1 MKKFLAGLLAALMLL
16 SAMPMTSLAA
26 QAEEWTA
33 AVESAV
39 VARETADAPNSFGAA
54 VKNTVQSL
62 GRFLQ
67 DTVTR
72 LVQQNLQE
80 SSAVA
85 AVFTGAENTAPAANS
100 AGNAVA
106 RSATYGDY
114 TYQVLADGTAEI
126 TGYTGSATELVIPS
140 EMDGYRVT
148 GIGDNAF
155 FLSTSLK
162 SVTIPDS
169 VTSIGASAF
178 SRCDSLTKIAVDIKN
193 PIYYSENGILFSK
206 DRTTLFKYPNGKI
219 DKSYVIPESV
229 TSIGENA
236 FYDCE
241 SLTSITISDNVTNI
255 GDAAFFRCPF
265 LESVIVSD
273 NVTYIGR
280 FAFCLCIRLTN
291 VYYAGTK
298 EEWAQILICGDN
310 EELTNTNIHYNS
322 TLSDSALSTDALSG
336 EALSVALYDK
346 TPLLEG
352 SSRLLVT
359 KPGKINAMLNGVT
372 FTAGSYTET
381 FDKETVLQPSLA
393 GQQAVFT
400 CKGFRDYIVPEKV
413 LSAYFNASLGKQQNL
428 YLEKDQKD
436 GKPYLSTVFA
446 RKAGSDGSYI
456 ELQSEKLSATDDTQY
471 EVILSANLAG
481 GSSSTYYLSQD
492 DAHKLSST
500 TGVFPAVKLTETF
513 DPCLLYTSDAA
524 DE

>member
-1 MKKFLAGLLAALMLL
+1 M
-16 SAMPMTSLAA
+16 
-26 QAEEWTA
+26 
-33 AVESAV
+33 
-39 VARETADAPNSFGAA
+39 
-54 VKNTVQSL
+54 
-62 GRFLQ
+62 
-67 DTVTR
+67 
-72 LVQQNLQE
+72 
-80 SSAVA
+80 
-85 AVFTGAENTAPAANS
+85 
-100 AGNAVA
+100 
-106 RSATYGDY
+106 
-114 TYQVLADGTAEI
+114 
-126 TGYTGSATELVIPS
+126 
-140 EMDGYRVT
+140 T

-193 PIYYSENGILFSK
+193 PIYYTENGILFSK

-322 TLSDSALSTDALSG
+322 TLSDSVLSTDALSG

-393 GQQAVFT
+393 GSRQYSPAKASEIISSRKRYSLHISTQALESSRTSISKRIRRMASPISPLCLHGKLEAMAAISSCKVKNCPQQMIRSM
-400 CKGFRDYIVPEKV
+400 K
-413 LSAYFNASLGKQQNL
+413 
-428 YLEKDQKD
+428 
-436 GKPYLSTVFA
+436 
-446 RKAGSDGSYI
+446 
-456 ELQSEKLSATDDTQY
+456 
-471 EVILSANLAG
+471 
-481 GSSSTYYLSQD
+481 
-492 DAHKLSST
+492 
-500 TGVFPAVKLTETF
+500 
-513 DPCLLYTSDAA
+513 
-524 DE
+524 